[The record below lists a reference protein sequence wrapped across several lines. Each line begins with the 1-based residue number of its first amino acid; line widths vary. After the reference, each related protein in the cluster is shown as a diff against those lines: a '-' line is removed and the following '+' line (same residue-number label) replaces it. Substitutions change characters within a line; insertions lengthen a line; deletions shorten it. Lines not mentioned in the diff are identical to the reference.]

1 MGAQKH
7 SNEFRFEEDTHEL
20 RTKFSFQNDDII
32 VQHPFLNKIYP
43 YALNTIHLV
52 TYCENNT
59 VSLLSGSLEIG
70 TIESMSGYADEIG
83 GISCGVDHQGNLKSY
98 AYDLKTLEKIDKHPQ
113 TRFVFAGSRIPHFDR
128 LKAFAIDLHV
138 NNKVDDVISWKL
150 ALDSYGQAILIN
162 TLMEKENLL

>member
-1 MGAQKH
+1 MGAEKYW
-7 SNEFRFEEDTHEL
+7 NEFRFEEQVHDFGRDL
-20 RTKFSFQNDDII
+20 PFQNDELI

-70 TIESMSGYADEIG
+70 TVDSINGFADEIG
-83 GISCGVDHQGNLKSY
+83 GISCGLDHQGNFKSY
-98 AYDLKTLEKIDKHPQ
+98 GYDLNTLEKVDKHPQ
-113 TRFVFAGSRIPHFDR
+113 TRFVFAGSKIPHFDR
-128 LKAFAIDLHV
+128 LKSFAISLHI

-150 ALDSYGQAILIN
+150 ALNSNGQPILI
-162 TLMEKENLL
+162 TSLREKENLL

>member
-1 MGAQKH
+1 MGAEKY
-7 SNEFRFEEDTHEL
+7 SNEFRYEEDMHKL
-20 RTKFSFQNDDII
+20 GRDFPFQNDDII

-70 TIESMSGYADEIG
+70 TVESISGYADEIG

-98 AYDLKTLEKIDKHPQ
+98 AYDLNTLEKIDKHPQ

-128 LKAFAIDLHV
+128 LKSFAINLHL

-150 ALDSYGQAILIN
+150 ALNSTGQAILIHS
-162 TLMEKENLL
+162 LMEKENLL

>member
-1 MGAQKH
+1 MGAEKYH
-7 SNEFRFEEDTHEL
+7 SEFHFEEAMNEFGRDL
-20 RTKFSFQNDDII
+20 PFQNDDMIE
-32 VQHPFLNKIYP
+32 QHPFLNKIYP

-70 TIESMSGYADEIG
+70 TVESIVGFADEIG
-83 GISCGVDHQGNLKSY
+83 GVSCGLDHQGNLKSY

-128 LKAFAIDLHV
+128 LKSFAINLHI
-138 NNKVDDVISWKL
+138 NHKVDDVISWKL
-150 ALDSYGQAILIN
+150 ALDSKGQAILI
-162 TLMEKENLL
+162 TSLMEKENLL

>member
-1 MGAQKH
+1 MGAEKYH
-7 SNEFRFEEDTHEL
+7 SEFYFGEEMNGFRRKL
-20 RTKFSFQNDDII
+20 PFQNDDMI

-59 VSLLSGSLEIG
+59 ISLLSGSLEIG
-70 TIESMSGYADEIG
+70 TVESINGFADEIG
-83 GISCGVDHQGNLKSY
+83 GISCGLDHQGNLKPY
-98 AYDLKTLEKIDKHPQ
+98 AYDSITLEKIDKHPQ

-128 LKAFAIDLHV
+128 LKSFAINLHI

-150 ALDSYGQAILIN
+150 ALDSNGQAILI
-162 TLMEKENLL
+162 TSLMEKENLL